1 MEITNYEGLILQ
13 NEIIDLLKED
23 VNLRIKYKL
32 TKLLE
37 NVSNE
42 LKTFETFRT
51 QTVNENTING
61 LIDTVAV
68 QNKLEPLAMEKIN
81 INYSISL
88 DDISAFSSTNVP
100 QVLFKFVSE

>member
-37 NVSNE
+37 SVSNE

-51 QTVNENTING
+51 QTVTENTING
-61 LIDTVAV
+61 LVDTVAV
-68 QNKLEPLAMEKIN
+68 QNKLEPLAMERIT

-88 DDISAFSSTNVP
+88 DDISAFSSSNVP